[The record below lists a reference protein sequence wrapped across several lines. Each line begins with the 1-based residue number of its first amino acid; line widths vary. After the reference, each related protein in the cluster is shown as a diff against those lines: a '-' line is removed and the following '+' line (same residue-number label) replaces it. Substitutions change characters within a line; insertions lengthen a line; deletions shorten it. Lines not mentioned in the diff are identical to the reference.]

1 MSTELTRASE
11 GDAGTTAR
19 VERLSPEQIQQRLA
33 AASVAYLPL
42 GSLEFHGP
50 HLPIGLDALTAYGVC
65 LAAAARSGGVVLPP
79 YYQAVGGEHSR
90 YPWTF
95 MSDRPDAIGALLG
108 ETLARLS
115 ELGVR
120 RAVIL
125 SGHFAGEQADLIGR
139 VADRWNAQSSPLRA
153 VARTLGQAPEPP
165 VQPDHAGRFESLL
178 LHAIEPGLVH
188 VEKLPDAAAHPAPA
202 GEDPYGQDRHRTD
215 HPLHGVF
222 GADPRALDIENAPG
236 VLAFY
241 AEWVSALA
249 AAD

>member
-1 MSTELTRASE
+1 MSIRLTA
-11 GDAGTTAR
+11 A
-19 VERLSPEQIQQRLA
+19 VERLSPPQIEERLR
-33 AASVAYLPL
+33 AASIAYLPL

-65 LAAAARSGGVVLPP
+65 LGAAEVSGGIVLPA

-90 YPWTF
+90 YPWTI
-95 MSDRPDAIGALLG
+95 MSDSPEAIETLLG

-125 SGHFAGEQADLIGR
+125 SGHFADEQRDLVTR
-139 VADRWNAQSSPLRA
+139 VADRWNTTDAALHA

-165 VQPDHAGRFESLL
+165 VAPDHAGRFESLL
-178 LHAIEPGLVH
+178 LHAISPELVH
-188 VEKLPDAAAHPAPA
+188 VDALPDPDSFPAPD
-202 GEDPYGQDRHRTD
+202 GEDPYGHDRHRAE

-222 GADPRALDIENAPG
+222 GADPRRLDVETAAPLLEHL
-236 VLAFY
+236 VRWTARLAT
-241 AEWVSALA
+241 E
-249 AAD
+249 